1 MDEAEVRDLMLRGM
15 SGDAAAYRTLLD
27 LLSRGMR
34 AYFMR
39 RLSAAPADVE
49 DLVQETLLALHVRR
63 ASYDPA
69 RPLTAWAH
77 AIARHKLIDFW
88 RRRKLRATLPLD
100 DLAGFLA
107 GAEATPDDGLDLT
120 RALRTLPARQRELV
134 EAVKIGGDSLAEA
147 GGRLGMSEGAAKVA
161 LHRALKRLAE
171 GMRRAD

>member
-1 MDEAEVRDLMLRGM
+1 MDEAEVRELMLRGM
-15 SGDAAAYRTLLD
+15 DGDNAAYRRLLD
-27 LLSRGMR
+27 LLSRGLR

-69 RPLTAWAH
+69 RPFTAWAH

-88 RRRKLRATLPLD
+88 RRRNLRATLPLD
-100 DLAGFLA
+100 TLADFLA
-107 GAEATPDDGLDLT
+107 GASGAPDDALDLT
-120 RALRTLPARQRELV
+120 RALHTLPSRQRELV
-134 EAVKIGGDSLAEA
+134 EAVKIEGDSLAEA

-161 LHRALKRLAE
+161 LHRALKHLAK
-171 GMRRAD
+171 GMRHAD